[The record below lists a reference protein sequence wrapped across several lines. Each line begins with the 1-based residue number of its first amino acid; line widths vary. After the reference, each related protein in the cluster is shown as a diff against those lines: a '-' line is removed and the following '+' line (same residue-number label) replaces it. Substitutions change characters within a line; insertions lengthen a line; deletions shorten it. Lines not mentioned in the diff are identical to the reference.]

1 MATTSASTE
10 QLMGDSCSSA
20 SRKALPSSLDSA
32 GGRAD
37 LLPSA
42 VRERE
47 RTTVK
52 RIWKTGAVVALLM
65 FSTACVSRRVEPMTP
80 NEALPG
86 NTEVATSL
94 VIEQFLRAANEND
107 LDTMASLFGTVNG
120 TNIGRVPKD
129 QLDQQL
135 FAIASIL
142 RHESYEIVR
151 RQIVP
156 GRRSEATEVTVRM
169 NMGRNRIIDVPY
181 VLVYTN
187 ANNWLIEQIDLEKIT
202 TAR

>member
-1 MATTSASTE
+1 
-10 QLMGDSCSSA
+10 
-20 SRKALPSSLDSA
+20 
-32 GGRAD
+32 
-37 LLPSA
+37 
-42 VRERE
+42 
-47 RTTVK
+47 VK
-52 RIWKTGAVVALLM
+52 RIWKTGALLALLM
-65 FSTACVSRRVEPMTP
+65 FSTACVSRRVEPLTP

-86 NTEVATSL
+86 NTDVATSL

-107 LDTMASLFGTVNG
+107 LDIMASLFGTVNG
-120 TNIGRVPKD
+120 PNIGRVPKD

-181 VLVYTN
+181 TLVYTN